1 MFEALTRPSD
11 MTSGGKH
18 VFDAVFG
25 DDIWFLA
32 GLTAVAA
39 VLGLLAWDVARRR
52 RIDHAGWWAPL
63 VFCLTGVLGV
73 TLALRGGTS
82 GRAECVVNHDLTE
95 PLYTTQGLWNL
106 AMFVP
111 LGLFGVLALR
121 RPLPAL
127 AGVLALPVLIEL
139 AQALA
144 PFVSGICDS
153 ADVEMNAGG
162 GALGVAVGLVL
173 LRGRVAWR
181 AWAAP
186 TAAVTLV
193 LAVLGAAVC
202 RTAVTL
208 NHMDGSTVRDAHGD
222 ERLAAERAVHQAFGD
237 RYRVGAV
244 TISPGLDGY
253 NGWMNIQFAG
263 GRPAELMW
271 PGGRRLIV
279 DFGNTAG
286 MGRMEKVGYTVP
298 GAGTPHGTAD
308 AYRIARTYMRA
319 HYAWAESAPWHAT
332 RAVHDS
338 AGSGWG
344 DLLAVQG
351 AGRGDAPQPRRK
363 DQPRRTRVRD
373 AGRPRPHA
381 CDPPR
386 QADLGTAGRG
396 DRPRGAEEEPCRH
409 GRAAD
414 RGRSAHHQ
422 ADHGSYGSVARG
434 VVGGRHRHPVHT
446 RRGRRRLPTDDG
458 VVGRGHGRKRGLRG
472 SASAPASPSSRSSPT

>member
-1 MFEALTRPSD
+1 MGR
-11 MTSGGKH
+11 H
-18 VFDAVFG
+18 VFNAVFG

-32 GLTAVAA
+32 ELTAVAA

-52 RIDHAGWWAPL
+52 RIARAGWWAPL

-73 TLALRGGTS
+73 TLALRGGTT

-139 AQALA
+139 TQALA

-162 GALGVAVGLVL
+162 GALGVAAGLVL

-186 TAAVTLV
+186 TAAVTAV
-193 LAVLGAAVC
+193 FAVLGAVVC
-202 RTAVTL
+202 RTVVTL
-208 NHMDGSTVRDAHGD
+208 NHMDGSTVRDARGD
-222 ERLAAERAVHQAFGD
+222 ERVAAERAVHQAFGD

-244 TISPGLDGY
+244 RISPGLDGY

-263 GRPAELMW
+263 GFPAELMW
-271 PGGRRLIV
+271 PGGRRLNV

-286 MGRMEKVGYTVP
+286 MGSMEKVGYLVP

-319 HYAWAESAPWHAT
+319 HYAWAESASWHAT

-338 AGSGWG
+338 AGSGWVTSWRFKERG
-344 DLLAVQG
+344 VEMPRSLDVRINP
-351 AGRGDAPQPRRK
+351 AGRVYGMQVDLGPTHVPLPAKLISARRGEEIVREERRK
-363 DQPRRTRVRD
+363 IR
-373 AGRPRPHA
+373 
-381 CDPPR
+381 
-386 QADLGTAGRG
+386 ADTAGLRIEVG
-396 DRPRGAEEEPCRH
+396 PLTTERTMGHTGPWRAVWSVVVTDTRCTPDADGYGCEPMTVSLD
-409 GRAAD
+409 AAT
-414 RGRSAHHQ
+414 GESA
-422 ADHGSYGSVARG
+422 D
-434 VVGGRHRHPVHT
+434 
-446 RRGRRRLPTDDG
+446 
-458 VVGRGHGRKRGLRG
+458 
-472 SASAPASPSSRSSPT
+472 